1 MSNHRRRPAGERPDF
16 EYIPRE
22 PRRHRYLEED
32 DDEIGY
38 TPTPDDDLVTTG
50 RHAVVYDEPHF
61 DERDYDERHVEEPH
75 FAEPHL
81 EEPQRHEPQRHEP
94 HRDYA
99 EPRYEPRY
107 EQPYD
112 TESVYEDGY
121 GPRSY
126 GDARAYREPPADD
139 HPYVDDY
146 VDDSDDAQAYP
157 EDGYDRPQADVAFAE
172 AETQIISA
180 IPEEIPPTAIPE
192 EIPPT
197 RAAARTQARRRKQA
211 RGRARRGKVFGVL
224 AAATVLIVLVGVVF
238 VGGKLFFG
246 GSDAPADYAGPGG
259 PEVVVQVHPGDTAE
273 EIATTLADRDVVAS
287 GSAFFNAAVQSN
299 AMNSVQPGFYSLST
313 QIPADDAVQELV
325 DPASR
330 VGQMIISEGR
340 QLHDTTDVQTGAK
353 KKGIYTLISEASCL
367 GDAGQQKCI
376 SYDDLNAAGAGDLT
390 ALGVP
395 DWAKD
400 SVAGVPDRDRQLE
413 GLIAAGSWDFD
424 PTAGP
429 AAILQRLVSESSA
442 SYEKTGILTAGNQ
455 VGLTPYKMLVAAS
468 LVEREAMPDD
478 FSKVARV
485 ILNRLAVNQ
494 ALQFDSTVNYALDTT
509 ELATTDADRAQVTP
523 WNTYASPGLP
533 ATPISSPSIGALQ
546 AVEQPAPGDWI
557 YFVTVDAKG
566 TTLFTKSYDE
576 HLANIDQAL
585 NNGILNSGR

>member
-16 EYIPRE
+16 QYIPRE

-32 DDEIGY
+32 DDEVGY
-38 TPTPDDDLVTTG
+38 TVPPDDDLVTTG
-50 RHAVVYDEPHF
+50 RHAVVYDEPYF
-61 DERDYDERHVEEPH
+61 DEPHYDEPHYDERHVDEPH
-75 FAEPHL
+75 YEAPHL
-81 EEPQRHEPQRHEP
+81 EEPQRHEP

-99 EPRYEPRY
+99 EPRYE
-107 EQPYD
+107 QPSD
-112 TESVYEDGY
+112 IDSVYEDGY

-139 HPYVDDY
+139 HPFVDAHVDDP
-146 VDDSDDAQAYP
+146 DDAQAYP
-157 EDGYDRPQADVAFAE
+157 DDGYDRPQPDVAFAE

-180 IPEEIPPTAIPE
+180 IPGEIPPSAIPE

-557 YFVTVDAKG
+557 YFVTIDAKG

>member
-50 RHAVVYDEPHF
+50 RHAVVYDEPYF
-61 DERDYDERHVEEPH
+61 DEPHYDEPHYDERHVDEPH
-75 FAEPHL
+75 YEAPHL
-81 EEPQRHEPQRHEP
+81 EEPQRHEP

-99 EPRYEPRY
+99 EPRYE
-107 EQPYD
+107 QPSD
-112 TESVYEDGY
+112 IDSVYEDGY

-126 GDARAYREPPADD
+126 GDARAYREPAADD

-180 IPEEIPPTAIPE
+180 IPEEIPPSAIPE

-246 GSDAPADYAGPGG
+246 GSGAPADYAGPGG

>member
-1 MSNHRRRPAGERPDF
+1 MSNHRRPAGERPDF
-16 EYIPRE
+16 QYIPRE
-22 PRRHRYLEED
+22 PRRHRYLED
-32 DDEIGY
+32 DDEVDY
-38 TPTPDDDLVTTG
+38 TPPPDDDLVTTG

-61 DERDYDERHVEEPH
+61 DEPHLDEPHLGEPLHHESHYEEPH
-75 FAEPHL
+75 VDEPLHHEPLRREPHC
-81 EEPQRHEPQRHEP
+81 
-94 HRDYA
+94 DYA
-99 EPRYEPRY
+99 EPRYE
-107 EQPYD
+107 QPHD
-112 TESVYEDGY
+112 PESVYEDGY

-126 GDARAYREPPADD
+126 GDVRAHREAPADGHPYADDSDYVDEPYEARAYPGDD
-139 HPYVDDY
+139 HPHDE
-146 VDDSDDAQAYP
+146 P
-157 EDGYDRPQADVAFAE
+157 DVAFAE
-172 AETQIISA
+172 AETQIIS
-180 IPEEIPPTAIPE
+180 AIPE

-367 GDAGQQKCI
+367 GDAGQEKCI
-376 SYDDLNAAGAGDLT
+376 SYDDLNAAGSGDLS

-429 AAILQRLVSESSA
+429 VAILQRLVSESSA

-557 YFVTVDAKG
+557 YFVTVDSKG

>member
-1 MSNHRRRPAGERPDF
+1 MSNHRRPASERPDF
-16 EYIPRE
+16 QYIPRE
-22 PRRHRYLEED
+22 PRRHRYLDED
-32 DDEIGY
+32 DDEVDY
-38 TPTPDDDLVTTG
+38 TPPPDDDLVTTG

-61 DERDYDERHVEEPH
+61 DQPHYEEQRPDEQHVE
-75 FAEPHL
+75 
-81 EEPQRHEPQRHEP
+81 EPQRHEP
-94 HRDYA
+94 HREYA
-99 EPRYEPRY
+99 EPRYEQRY

-112 TESVYEDGY
+112 AESVYEDGY

-126 GDARAYREPPADD
+126 GDARAYREPPAGDRP
-139 HPYVDDY
+139 HVDDY
-146 VDDSDDAQAYP
+146 VDEPAEAYP
-157 EDGYDRPQADVAFAE
+157 DDGYDRPQPDVAFAE

-180 IPEEIPPTAIPE
+180 IPEEIPPSAIPE
-192 EIPPT
+192 AIPPT

-313 QIPADDAVQELV
+313 QIPAADAVQELV

-367 GDAGQQKCI
+367 GDAGREKCI
-376 SYDDLNAAGAGDLT
+376 SYDDLNAAGAGDLS

-429 AAILQRLVSESSA
+429 VAILQRLVSESSA

>member
-1 MSNHRRRPAGERPDF
+1 VSNHRRRPAGERPDF

-32 DDEIGY
+32 DDEVGY

-75 FAEPHL
+75 YEEPHL
-81 EEPQRHEPQRHEP
+81 EEPQRHEP

-126 GDARAYREPPADD
+126 GDARAYREPAADD
-139 HPYVDDY
+139 HPHVDDY

-509 ELATTDADRAQVTP
+509 ELATTDADRAQVTT

>member
-1 MSNHRRRPAGERPDF
+1 MSNHRRPAGERPDF
-16 EYIPRE
+16 QYIPRE
-22 PRRHRYLEED
+22 PRRHRYLDGD
-32 DDEIGY
+32 DDEVDY
-38 TPTPDDDLVTTG
+38 TPPPDDDLVTTG
-50 RHAVVYDEPHF
+50 RHAVVYDEPH
-61 DERDYDERHVEEPH
+61 YEEQ
-75 FAEPHL
+75 HL
-81 EEPQRHEPQRHEP
+81 EEPQRYES
-94 HRDYA
+94 HRNYA
-99 EPRYEPRY
+99 EPRYDLRYDPEP
-107 EQPYD
+107 
-112 TESVYEDGY
+112 VYEDGY

-126 GDARAYREPPADD
+126 GDARSYRETPADD
-139 HPYVDDY
+139 HPYVDDH
-146 VDDSDDAQAYP
+146 VDEPDEAHTYP
-157 EDGYDRPQADVAFAE
+157 DDGYDRPHDEPDVAFAE

-180 IPEEIPPTAIPE
+180 IPEEIPPSAIPE

-197 RAAARTQARRRKQA
+197 RAAARTQARSRKQA

-325 DPASR
+325 APASR

-376 SYDDLNAAGAGDLT
+376 SYDDLNAAGAGDLS

-429 AAILQRLVSESSA
+429 AAILQKLVSESSA

-557 YFVTVDAKG
+557 YFVTVDSKG

>member
-1 MSNHRRRPAGERPDF
+1 MSNHRRPSGERPEF
-16 EYIPRE
+16 QYVPRE
-22 PRRHRYLEED
+22 PRRHRYLDED
-32 DDEIGY
+32 DDQVDYAPPPE
-38 TPTPDDDLVTTG
+38 DDDVVTTG
-50 RHAVVYDEPHF
+50 RHAVVYDDRVVDEPH
-61 DERDYDERHVEEPH
+61 
-75 FAEPHL
+75 A
-81 EEPQRHEPQRHEP
+81 
-94 HRDYA
+94 DYA
-99 EPRYEPRY
+99 DPVY
-107 EQPYD
+107 EQPVYEQPVYERPFD
-112 TESVYEDGY
+112 PEPVYEDGY

-126 GDARAYREPPADD
+126 GDARAYREPAADD
-139 HPYVDDY
+139 HAYVDEPVR
-146 VDDSDDAQAYP
+146 VDEPYEAHAYP
-157 EDGYDRPQADVAFAE
+157 DDGYDTPPHEPDVAFAE
-172 AETQIISA
+172 AETQIMSA
-180 IPEEIPPTAIPE
+180 IPEEIPPS
-192 EIPPT
+192 
-197 RAAARTQARRRKQA
+197 RAHARTQARRRKQA
-211 RGRARRGKVFGVL
+211 EGRARRGKLFGAL
-224 AAATVLIVLVGVVF
+224 AAATVLIVLVGIVF
-238 VGGKLFFG
+238 VGGKMFFG
-246 GSDAPADYAGPGG
+246 GPDAPADYAGPGG

-273 EIATTLADRDVVAS
+273 EIASTLAERDIVAS

-353 KKGIYTLISEASCL
+353 KKGIYTLISEASCM
-367 GDAGQQKCI
+367 GDAGQEQCI
-376 SYDDLNAAGAGDLT
+376 SYDDLNAAGAGDLS

-400 SVAGVPDRDRQLE
+400 AVAGVPDRDRQLE

-429 AAILQRLVSESSA
+429 AAILQRLVTDSSA

-455 VGLTPYKMLVAAS
+455 VGLTPYKMLIAAS

-557 YFVTVDAKG
+557 YFVTVDSKG

>member
-1 MSNHRRRPAGERPDF
+1 MSNHRRPAGERPDF
-16 EYIPRE
+16 QYIPRE
-22 PRRHRYLEED
+22 PRRHRYLDED
-32 DDEIGY
+32 DDEVDY
-38 TPTPDDDLVTTG
+38 TPPPDDDLVTTG
-50 RHAVVYDEPHF
+50 RHAVLHDEPRYDEP
-61 DERDYDERHVEEPH
+61 RYDEPSH
-75 FAEPHL
+75 
-81 EEPQRHEPQRHEP
+81 
-94 HRDYA
+94 DYA
-99 EPRYEPRY
+99 EPRYE
-107 EQPYD
+107 QPY
-112 TESVYEDGY
+112 EAEPEYEDGY

-126 GDARAYREPPADD
+126 GDARAYREPPADA
-139 HPYVDDY
+139 HRY
-146 VDDSDDAQAYP
+146 VDDSGDVDEPYEAHAYP
-157 EDGYDRPQADVAFAE
+157 GDGYDRPHEEPDVAFAE
-172 AETQIISA
+172 AETQIIS
-180 IPEEIPPTAIPE
+180 AIPE

-246 GSDAPADYAGPGG
+246 GTDAPADYAGPGG

-367 GDAGQQKCI
+367 GDAGQEKCI
-376 SYDDLNAAGAGDLT
+376 SYDDLNAAGSGDLS

-429 AAILQRLVSESSA
+429 VAILQRLVSESSA

-557 YFVTVDAKG
+557 YFVTVDSKG

>member
-1 MSNHRRRPAGERPDF
+1 MSNHRRPAGERPDF
-16 EYIPRE
+16 QYIPRE
-22 PRRHRYLEED
+22 PRRHRYLDGD
-32 DDEIGY
+32 DDEVDY
-38 TPTPDDDLVTTG
+38 TPPPDDDLVTTG
-50 RHAVVYDEPHF
+50 RHAVVYDEPHYEEQHL
-61 DERDYDERHVEEPH
+61 DEPH
-75 FAEPHL
+75 YEEQHL
-81 EEPQRHEPQRHEP
+81 EEPQRYES
-94 HRDYA
+94 HRNYA
-99 EPRYEPRY
+99 EPRYDPRY
-107 EQPYD
+107 DPEP
-112 TESVYEDGY
+112 VYEDGY

-126 GDARAYREPPADD
+126 GDARSYRETPADD
-139 HPYVDDY
+139 HPYVDDH
-146 VDDSDDAQAYP
+146 VDEPDEAHTYP
-157 EDGYDRPQADVAFAE
+157 DDGYDRPHDEPDVAFAE

-180 IPEEIPPTAIPE
+180 IPEEIPPSATPE
-192 EIPPT
+192 EFPPT
-197 RAAARTQARRRKQA
+197 RAAARTQARSRKQT

-224 AAATVLIVLVGVVF
+224 AAAAVLIVLVGVVF

-376 SYDDLNAAGAGDLT
+376 SYDDLNAAGAGDLS

-429 AAILQRLVSESSA
+429 AAILQKLVSESSA

-557 YFVTVDAKG
+557 YFVTVDSKG

>member
-16 EYIPRE
+16 QYIPRE

-32 DDEIGY
+32 DDEVGY
-38 TPTPDDDLVTTG
+38 TAPPDDDLVTTG
-50 RHAVVYDEPHF
+50 RHAVVYDEPYF
-61 DERDYDERHVEEPH
+61 DEPHHDERHVDEPH
-75 FAEPHL
+75 YEEPHL
-81 EEPQRHEPQRHEP
+81 EEPQRHEP

-107 EQPYD
+107 EQPSD
-112 TESVYEDGY
+112 IESVYEDGY

-139 HPYVDDY
+139 HPFVDDH
-146 VDDSDDAQAYP
+146 VDDPDDAQVYP
-157 EDGYDRPQADVAFAE
+157 DDGYDRPQPDVAFAE

-180 IPEEIPPTAIPE
+180 IPEEIPPSAIPE

-299 AMNSVQPGFYSLST
+299 AMNSVQPGFYSLAT

-557 YFVTVDAKG
+557 YFVTIDAKG

>member
-1 MSNHRRRPAGERPDF
+1 MSNHRRPVDERPEF
-16 EYIPRE
+16 QYVPRE
-22 PRRHRYLEED
+22 PRRHRYLDED
-32 DDEIGY
+32 DDQVDYAPPPE
-38 TPTPDDDLVTTG
+38 DDDVVTTG
-50 RHAVVYDEPHF
+50 RHAVVYDDRHVDEPHA
-61 DERDYDERHVEEPH
+61 DYTEPV
-75 FAEPHL
+75 
-81 EEPQRHEPQRHEP
+81 
-94 HRDYA
+94 
-99 EPRYEPRY
+99 Y
-107 EQPYD
+107 EQSAYENPVYERRFD
-112 TESVYEDGY
+112 PEPVYEDGY

-126 GDARAYREPPADD
+126 GDAHAYRAPAVDDRAYDEPAYADEPV
-139 HPYVDDY
+139 HVDEQY
-146 VDDSDDAQAYP
+146 EAHTYP
-157 EDGYDRPQADVAFAE
+157 GDRYDTPPDEPDVAFAE

-180 IPEEIPPTAIPE
+180 IPEEIPPT
-192 EIPPT
+192 
-197 RAAARTQARRRKQA
+197 RAHARTQARRRKQA
-211 RGRARRGKVFGVL
+211 KGRARRGKLFGAL
-224 AAATVLIVLVGVVF
+224 AAATVLIVLVGIVF
-238 VGGKLFFG
+238 VGGKMFFG
-246 GSDAPADYAGPGG
+246 GPDAPADYAGPGG

-273 EIATTLADRDVVAS
+273 EIASTLAERDVVAS

-353 KKGIYTLISEASCL
+353 KKGIYTLISEASCI
-367 GDAGQQKCI
+367 GEAGQEQCI
-376 SYDDLNAAGAGDLT
+376 GYDDLNAAGAGDLS

-400 SVAGVPDRDRQLE
+400 AVAGVPDRDRQLE

-429 AAILQRLVSESSA
+429 AAILQRLVTESSA

-455 VGLTPYKMLVAAS
+455 VGLTPYKMLIAAS

-557 YFVTVDAKG
+557 YFVTVDSKG

>member
-1 MSNHRRRPAGERPDF
+1 MSNHRRPAGERPDF
-16 EYIPRE
+16 QYIPRE
-22 PRRHRYLEED
+22 PRRHRYLDGD
-32 DDEIGY
+32 DDDVDY
-38 TPTPDDDLVTTG
+38 TPPPDDDLVTTG

-61 DERDYDERHVEEPH
+61 DEPHFDEPH
-75 FAEPHL
+75 FDEPHYEEQHL
-81 EEPQRHEPQRHEP
+81 EEPQRHEP
-94 HRDYA
+94 HREYV
-99 EPRYEPRY
+99 EPRYEHRY

-112 TESVYEDGY
+112 PESAYEDGY

-126 GDARAYREPPADD
+126 GDARAYRETPADD
-139 HPYVDDY
+139 HPYVDDH
-146 VDDSDDAQAYP
+146 VDEPDEVYPDDGFDHP
-157 EDGYDRPQADVAFAE
+157 HDEPDVAFAE

-180 IPEEIPPTAIPE
+180 IPEEIPPSAIPE

-376 SYDDLNAAGAGDLT
+376 SYDDLNAAGAGDLS

-429 AAILQRLVSESSA
+429 AAILQKLVSESSA
-442 SYEKTGILTAGNQ
+442 SYEKTGILTAGDQ

>member
-1 MSNHRRRPAGERPDF
+1 MSNHRRPVGERPDF
-16 EYIPRE
+16 HYVPRQ
-22 PRRHRYLEED
+22 PRRHRYLDED
-32 DDEIGY
+32 DDQVDY
-38 TPTPDDDLVTTG
+38 APPPDDDVVTTG
-50 RHAVVYDEPHF
+50 RHAVIHDDRDVDEPDIAH
-61 DERDYDERHVEEPH
+61 
-75 FAEPHL
+75 AEPVY
-81 EEPQRHEPQRHEP
+81 ERPVYERPVHEQPVH
-94 HRDYA
+94 
-99 EPRYEPRY
+99 

-112 TESVYEDGY
+112 PEPVYEDGY

-126 GDARAYREPPADD
+126 GDARGYREPVDDD
-139 HPYVDDY
+139 HAYVDEPY
-146 VDDSDDAQAYP
+146 EAHTYP
-157 EDGYDRPQADVAFAE
+157 DEGYEQTFDPEPEPEHGVAFAE

-180 IPEEIPPTAIPE
+180 IPEEIPPTR
-192 EIPPT
+192 T
-197 RAAARTQARRRKQA
+197 QARTQARRRKQA

-224 AAATVLIVLVGVVF
+224 AAASVLIVLVGMVF
-238 VGGKLFFG
+238 VGGKMFFG
-246 GSDAPADYAGPGG
+246 TDAPADYAGPGG

-273 EIATTLADRDVVAS
+273 QIASTLADRDVVAS

-313 QIPADDAVQELV
+313 QIPAEDAVQELV
-325 DPASR
+325 DPTSR

-367 GDAGQQKCI
+367 GDAGSEKCI
-376 SYDDLNAAGAGDLT
+376 SYDDLNAAGAGDLS

-400 SVAGVPDRDRQLE
+400 PVAGVPDRDRQLE

-429 AAILQRLVSESSA
+429 VAILQRLVTESSA

-455 VGLTPYKMLVAAS
+455 VGLPPYKMLIAAS

-557 YFVTVDAKG
+557 YFVTVDSKG

>member
-1 MSNHRRRPAGERPDF
+1 MSNHRRPVGERTEF
-16 EYIPRE
+16 HYVPRQ
-22 PRRHRYLEED
+22 PRRHRYLED
-32 DDEIGY
+32 DDDQVDY
-38 TPTPDDDLVTTG
+38 TPPPDDDVVTTG
-50 RHAVVYDEPHF
+50 RHAVLYDDRDH
-61 DERDYDERHVEEPH
+61 DEHQV
-75 FAEPHL
+75 AEPGVDH
-81 EEPQRHEPQRHEP
+81 
-94 HRDYA
+94 A
-99 EPRYEPRY
+99 EPVY
-107 EQPYD
+107 EQPAY
-112 TESVYEDGY
+112 ERPVHPEPVYEDGY

-126 GDARAYREPPADD
+126 GDVRGYRESADD
-139 HPYVDDY
+139 AHAYAGEPYEAETY
-146 VDDSDDAQAYP
+146 ETETYADAGYEQTFEP
-157 EDGYDRPQADVAFAE
+157 EPEHDRAFAD
-172 AETQIISA
+172 AETQIIAA
-180 IPEEIPPTAIPE
+180 IPDAPVPE

-197 RAAARTQARRRKQA
+197 RSHARAQARRRRQA

-224 AAATVLIVLVGVVF
+224 AAASVLIVLLGMVF
-238 VGGKLFFG
+238 VGGRMFFG
-246 GSDAPADYAGPGG
+246 DEAPADYAGPGG

-273 EIATTLADRDVVAS
+273 QIASALADRDVVAS

-313 QIPADDAVQELV
+313 QIPAKDAVQELV

-330 VGQMIISEGR
+330 VGHMIISEGR

-367 GDAGQQKCI
+367 GDAGQEHCI
-376 SYDDLNAAGAGDLT
+376 GYDDLNAAGAGELS

-429 AAILQRLVSESSA
+429 AAILQRLVTESSA

-455 VGLTPYKMLVAAS
+455 VGLTPYKMLIAAS
-468 LVEREAMPDD
+468 LVEREAMPAD

-566 TTLFTKSYDE
+566 TTLFTRSYEE
-576 HLANIDQAL
+576 HLANIDRAL

>member
-1 MSNHRRRPAGERPDF
+1 MSNHRRPAGERPEF
-16 EYIPRE
+16 QYVPRQ
-22 PRRHRYLEED
+22 PRRHRYLDED
-32 DDEIGY
+32 DDQVDHAPPPE
-38 TPTPDDDLVTTG
+38 DDDVVTTG
-50 RHAVVYDEPHF
+50 RHAVVYDDRGVDEPH
-61 DERDYDERHVEEPH
+61 
-75 FAEPHL
+75 A
-81 EEPQRHEPQRHEP
+81 
-94 HRDYA
+94 DYA
-99 EPRYEPRY
+99 EPVYDEPVY
-107 EQPYD
+107 EQPVYD
-112 TESVYEDGY
+112 EPVYDEPVYEQPFDPEPVYEDGY

-126 GDARAYREPPADD
+126 GDARAYREPEVDD
-139 HPYVDDY
+139 HAYVDEPVY
-146 VDDSDDAQAYP
+146 VDEPYESHSYPDDRHDAP
-157 EDGYDRPQADVAFAE
+157 RHEPDVAFAE
-172 AETQIISA
+172 AETQIIS
-180 IPEEIPPTAIPE
+180 PIPE

-197 RAAARTQARRRKQA
+197 RAHARAQARRRKQA
-211 RGRARRGKVFGVL
+211 TGRARRGKLFGAL
-224 AAATVLIVLVGVVF
+224 AAATVLVVLVGIVF
-238 VGGKLFFG
+238 VGGKMFFG

-273 EIATTLADRDVVAS
+273 EIASTLAGRDVVAS

-325 DPASR
+325 DPTSR

-367 GDAGQQKCI
+367 GDAGQEQCI
-376 SYDDLNAAGAGDLT
+376 GYDDLNAAGAGDLST
-390 ALGVP
+390 LGVP

-400 SVAGVPDRDRQLE
+400 AVAGVPDRDRQLE

-429 AAILQRLVSESSA
+429 AAILQKLVTESSA

-455 VGLTPYKMLVAAS
+455 VGLTPYKMLIAAS

-557 YFVTVDAKG
+557 YFVTVDSKG